1 MAKDTLGEFEHLVL
15 LAILQVGGGA
25 YGVPVMDE
33 IQQRTGRRVAPAAV
47 YVTLRR
53 LEENGLIRSRLEDP
67 AEGKPRR
74 FVQVTGRGLSLLRS
88 TRRAITS
95 MWEGLGPV
103 LEER

>member
-1 MAKDTLGEFEHLVL
+1 MPKDTLGEFEHLVL
-15 LAILQVGGGA
+15 LAILQAGDDA

-33 IQQRTGRRVAPAAV
+33 IQQRTGRRFAPAAV

-67 AEGKPRR
+67 AEGRPRR
-74 FVQVTGRGLSLLRS
+74 FVEVTDHGLALLRS

-103 LEER
+103 LEDG